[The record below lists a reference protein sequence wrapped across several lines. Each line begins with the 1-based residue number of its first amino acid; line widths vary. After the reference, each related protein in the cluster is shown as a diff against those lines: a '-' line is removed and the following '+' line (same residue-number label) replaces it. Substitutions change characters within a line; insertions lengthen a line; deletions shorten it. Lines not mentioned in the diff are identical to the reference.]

1 MADESLE
8 SALKL
13 VQEGKTKEAHV
24 LLEQLVDSDIHN
36 ITAWLWYA
44 KTAPSTRE
52 RTRILEACLRLN
64 PDDADTRRILG
75 LEPES
80 HAKAA
85 PKAPAATQNSLAF
98 TASGSASS
106 NTDSGQSTQPIKG
119 FTPAVA
125 AAESAAT
132 PPKSRIPTRLL
143 LGIVLLLLAC
153 AAAAA
158 WMLYNSSSR
167 SPAKYAPAATAQY
180 QLYASHSDCADHQG
194 AAT

>member
-75 LEPES
+75 LS
-80 HAKAA
+80 RSLM
-85 PKAPAATQNSLAF
+85 PKQLPRHRRQPKTRWLLPRPARLH
-98 TASGSASS
+98 
-106 NTDSGQSTQPIKG
+106 
-119 FTPAVA
+119 
-125 AAESAAT
+125 
-132 PPKSRIPTRLL
+132 RIPIQVRVPSL
-143 LGIVLLLLAC
+143 
-153 AAAAA
+153 
-158 WMLYNSSSR
+158 
-167 SPAKYAPAATAQY
+167 
-180 QLYASHSDCADHQG
+180 
-194 AAT
+194 